1 MQMQNPNHNLE
12 IPTGMRDKL
21 EDFRRRVWIVK
32 LAEGA
37 FAAVFGLLI
46 SYLLVFSLD
55 RFGDTPNWLRSV
67 ILLAGT
73 TGLAIW
79 FPIKW
84 HRWVWQTR
92 QLEQVARI
100 LRHRYPRLGDQML
113 GIVELAKS
121 EVEQERSE
129 ALCRAAMQQVDQETV
144 KRDFSGA
151 VPQPRHRQWAWAV
164 AIPFGIILLAM
175 IFAPSA
181 GVNALTRWLMPW
193 SATERYTFA
202 QLDRLPN
209 QLVVPLAEPFSLQ
222 ASLSKTTAWSPQAG
236 SARYGEQDPVH
247 ANLVAGEY
255 DFQIAPQKQ
264 AEILTIAVGDAKKQ
278 VKVAPMTRPELINLT
293 AWITLPDYLQYSSQ
307 LEKDARSG
315 TLSVVKGSK
324 AQLSGTATRE
334 LNSATL
340 NGLAQTVQ
348 GTRLNSSPVTI
359 EESTQQQLS
368 WRDKLGLQAKQ
379 PFDLSF
385 VAQEDEPPSV
395 ACGDL
400 PRQKV
405 MLESEVLAFDLEAA
419 DDFGIQSVGLEW
431 SGIEDPLRNPQP
443 SRGEKLLSAG
453 APESRSML
461 TSGTFSAKRLG
472 IRPQSLRLRLY
483 ATDYLPDR
491 ERSYSATYIVHVLTD
506 EEHAIWIT
514 NQLRQ
519 WFSQAQDVYERE
531 QQLFETNQALRNL
544 TREEIDRPEVRRR
557 IESQASAEK
566 GNARQLGALTSS
578 GKQLITEAIKNDQ
591 FNVETLENWAS
602 MLNALEEIAGQR
614 MPSVADLLQQAASA
628 PGSPKAG
635 QPASST
641 DTHPSASPK
650 NGPKVGTNRDNRS
663 QAGGKPQTNRNSPAV
678 PTISDVESGSNE
690 LHQDKDQSN
699 KAQPASQPRL
709 TLPGTVVQGG
719 GVKPETSPPPPV
731 QQKVDEAIIQQEN
744 LLAEFSK
751 VSKELQQILANLESS
766 TFVKRLKAA
775 SRRQLEVAGDLNQ
788 SLTKSFG
795 YNRLEVDQE
804 VRDEADAIGERQ
816 IAQSENIYVIQ
827 EDLEAYFNRVQQGKY
842 KTVID
847 EMRDSHVVNELADL
861 ADTVRI
867 NLNGQSIAQAEF
879 WADALDRWAEQLVGP
894 GSPNSGSTP
903 GSKGGS
909 LPPSIV
915 LELMKILETEVSLR
929 DETRA
934 EEETRSALSTEAYT
948 HRVLPLAQ
956 TQAELS
962 TRLAQV
968 LTSIKGLPDGI
979 TLFTK
984 ELTLL
989 TRAEAVMKEATT
1001 LLLRPETGAPTIAA
1015 ETEVIELLLQSKRV
1029 NPKSGGG
1036 SGSKPGRG
1044 KNGTTEQSALALLG
1058 AGTEKNATV
1067 VDRDVTQAT
1076 GSFGTELPAEFRA
1089 GLDAYFGALETD
1101 LSD

>member
-1 MQMQNPNHNLE
+1 MQMQNPHHNLE

-55 RFGDTPNWLRSV
+55 RFWDTPTWLRFA
-67 ILLAGT
+67 ILMTGT

-92 QLEQVARI
+92 RLEQVARI

-129 ALCRAAMQQVDQETV
+129 ALCQAAMQQVDQETA

-151 VPQPRHRQWAWAV
+151 VPDPRHRHWAGAV
-164 AIPFGIILLAM
+164 AVPFGIVLLAM
-175 IFAPSA
+175 ILVPSA
-181 GVNALTRWLMPW
+181 GINALTRWLMPW

-202 QLDRLPN
+202 QLDQLPD

-222 ASLSKTTAWSPQAG
+222 ASLSEHTAWSPQAG
-236 SARYGEQDPVH
+236 SARYGQQPAVRAE
-247 ANLVAGEY
+247 LIEGEY

-264 AEILTIAVGDAKKQ
+264 SDVLTIAIGDAKKQ
-278 VKVAPMTRPELINLT
+278 VKVAPMTRPELTSLT
-293 AWITLPDYLQYSSQ
+293 AWVTLPDYLQYSNQ
-307 LEKDARSG
+307 LEKDVRSG

-324 AQLSGTATRE
+324 TNLSGTATRE
-334 LNSATL
+334 LESATL
-340 NGLAQTVQ
+340 NGAAQTVS
-348 GTRLNSSPVTI
+348 GTQLNSSPVTI
-359 EESTQQQLS
+359 EASTQHQLT

-385 VAQEDEPPSV
+385 VAQDDEPPSV

-405 MLESEVLAFDLEAA
+405 MLEHEVLAFEIEAA
-419 DDFGIQSVGLEW
+419 DDFGVKSIGLEW

-443 SRGEKLLSAG
+443 SSGEKLLSAG
-453 APESRSML
+453 RPESRSML
-461 TSGTFSAKRLG
+461 ASGTFSAKRLG
-472 IRPQSLRLRLY
+472 IKPQSLRLRLY

-491 ERSYSATYIVHVLTD
+491 ERSYSPTYIVHVLTD
-506 EEHAIWIT
+506 QEHAIWIT

-531 QQLFETNQALRNL
+531 QQLFETNQAIRNL
-544 TREEIDRPEVRRR
+544 SPEEIDRPEVRRQ
-557 IESQASAEK
+557 IESQAAAEK
-566 GNARQLGALTSS
+566 SNARQLGALTSS
-578 GKQLITEAIKNDQ
+578 GQQLIAEAIKNDQ
-591 FNVETLENWAS
+591 FNIQTLENWAG

-628 PGSPKAG
+628 PGSPQAG
-635 QPASST
+635 QPGSPTDPQPSESSK
-641 DTHPSASPK
+641 S
-650 NGPKVGTNRDNRS
+650 GPQVGTNRDNRS
-663 QAGGKPQTNRNSPAV
+663 QTGGKPQANPNSQPV

-690 LHQDKDQSN
+690 LHKDKEKSE
-699 KAQPASQPRL
+699 KAQQASQPRL

-719 GVKPETSPPPPV
+719 GTKPQNAPPPPA
-731 QQKVDEAIIQQEN
+731 QKKVDEAVVQQEN

-751 VSKELQQILANLESS
+751 VSEELQQILANLESS

-795 YNRLEVDQE
+795 YNRLDVDQE
-804 VRDEADAIGERQ
+804 VRDEADAIGERE

-842 KTVID
+842 KTVIN
-847 EMRDSHVVNELADL
+847 EMRDSHVVNELANL

-879 WADALDRWAEQLVGP
+879 WADTLDRWAEQLVGP
-894 GSPNSGSTP
+894 G
-903 GSKGGS
+903 
-909 LPPSIV
+909 
-915 LELMKILETEVSLR
+915 
-929 DETRA
+929 
-934 EEETRSALSTEAYT
+934 
-948 HRVLPLAQ
+948 
-956 TQAELS
+956 
-962 TRLAQV
+962 
-968 LTSIKGLPDGI
+968 
-979 TLFTK
+979 
-984 ELTLL
+984 
-989 TRAEAVMKEATT
+989 
-1001 LLLRPETGAPTIAA
+1001 
-1015 ETEVIELLLQSKRV
+1015 
-1029 NPKSGGG
+1029 
-1036 SGSKPGRG
+1036 
-1044 KNGTTEQSALALLG
+1044 
-1058 AGTEKNATV
+1058 
-1067 VDRDVTQAT
+1067 
-1076 GSFGTELPAEFRA
+1076 
-1089 GLDAYFGALETD
+1089 
-1101 LSD
+1101 